1 MAQRVL
7 IGKFPDGGYGIRV
20 SEPGY
25 DVTSN
30 PVDNARL
37 TFSSDWA
44 EVLPVLHR
52 GTFSI
57 TNTEFAAK
65 FADYPYPG
73 YIPFARFFL
82 LEPAVNSTDSLNFTT
97 TTVLPSGWTY
107 QRGSRFLGF
116 SAVATTAAEIQDSP
130 RSPATGNQGR
140 LPYMRFEVRPDGVY
154 AAYLNG
160 PDGNTPLTIAFLLFR
175 MRAI

>member
-1 MAQRVL
+1 MVQRVL

-20 SEPGY
+20 SEAGY

-57 TNTEFAAK
+57 TNTEFAIK

-82 LEPAVNSTDSLNFTT
+82 LESAVVSSGTTILPA
-97 TTVLPSGWTY
+97 GWTY
-107 QRGSRFLGF
+107 QRGSRALGA
-116 SAVATTAAEIQDSP
+116 SALASPIAENQDSP
-130 RSPATGNQGR
+130 RSPGTGNQGR
-140 LPYMRFEVRPDGVY
+140 LPYMRFEVRPDGIYV
-154 AAYLNG
+154 AYQNG
-160 PDGNTPLTIAFLLFR
+160 SIGNTPLPIAFLLFR